1 LWDAF
6 AADCAGDPVRFY
18 APPGPML
25 YLPQTADPQRAIP
38 AAVSEGPRH
47 GCAGIV
53 VIQRPDQAGLAAELG
68 KAGIRPH
75 CDYYVGTL

>member
-1 LWDAF
+1 
-6 AADCAGDPVRFY
+6 
-18 APPGPML
+18 ML

-53 VIQRPDQAGLAAELG
+53 VNQRPDQAGLAAELG
-68 KAGIRPH
+68 KAGFRPH
-75 CDYYVGTL
+75 CDYYAGTL